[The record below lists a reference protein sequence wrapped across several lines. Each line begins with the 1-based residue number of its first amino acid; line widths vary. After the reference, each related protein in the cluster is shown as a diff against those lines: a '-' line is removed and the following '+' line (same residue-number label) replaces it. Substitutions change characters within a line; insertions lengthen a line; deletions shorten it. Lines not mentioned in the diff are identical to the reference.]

1 MIIINFNSVNDLSI
15 VCYYL
20 KEFAWFGACGYLGL
34 VVVLPE
40 LSPERTEH

>member
-15 VCYYL
+15 VCSYL
-20 KEFAWFGACGYLGL
+20 KEFAWFGSCGYMGL

-40 LSPERTEH
+40 LFPERIEH